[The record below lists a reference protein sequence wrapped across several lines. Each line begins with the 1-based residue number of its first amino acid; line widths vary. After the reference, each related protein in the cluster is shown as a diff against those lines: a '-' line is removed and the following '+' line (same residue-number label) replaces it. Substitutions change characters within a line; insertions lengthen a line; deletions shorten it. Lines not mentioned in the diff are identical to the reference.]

1 MLDQQ
6 GLQFVQPELGFFH
19 GQTEF
24 EGVDL
29 LLVRGRRETSGSDGR
44 HPRQGLFTVTISGR
58 VLGVSRLVVGE
69 RSKGGGALFLGPR
82 EAREGH

>member
-1 MLDQQ
+1 
-6 GLQFVQPELGFFH
+6 
-19 GQTEF
+19 
-24 EGVDL
+24 

-44 HPRQGLFTVTISGR
+44 HPRRGLFTMTISGR
-58 VLGVSRLVVGE
+58 ILAVPSLVVGE